1 MQFSVAVGNPPYTD
15 TSTVTGATTGGCA
28 KTLDTIFYLDAM
40 KRSDYVSEVIRS
52 KHFAKSTSKFRRT
65 LFSTA
70 GIVSIEALSPDTFP
84 SISMTET
91 CICTWKRGYNGLTK
105 LTYLDGTVKDIRI
118 TPDTCIRFTNSEF
131 LSEVPNNMGYRYQR
145 GNLNL
150 NQLIEGDY
158 PMITTMGGKN
168 GEMQVTKVDGS
179 QYVCCVNQHGVVMNS
194 KYGGKGFG
202 QVRIKPYDHAIS
214 GSTVILK
221 TSSEEE
227 SSKLADYLRSDEV
240 YQMVLKNRIVNSNT
254 KELFKTIPD
263 I

>member
-1 MQFSVAVGNPPYTD
+1 
-15 TSTVTGATTGGCA
+15 
-28 KTLDTIFYLDAM
+28 M

-131 LSEVPNNMGYRYQR
+131 RFRSPKQYGISLSTW
-145 GNLNL
+145 
-150 NQLIEGDY
+150 QLE
-158 PMITTMGGKN
+158 
-168 GEMQVTKVDGS
+168 
-179 QYVCCVNQHGVVMNS
+179 
-194 KYGGKGFG
+194 
-202 QVRIKPYDHAIS
+202 
-214 GSTVILK
+214 L
-221 TSSEEE
+221 E
-227 SSKLADYLRSDEV
+227 SID
-240 YQMVLKNRIVNSNT
+240 
-254 KELFKTIPD
+254 
-263 I
+263 